1 MATQKA
7 GNVARAGSSANLMI
21 AAQRT
26 LPTVPSANAM
36 AAPKA
41 MSPLG
46 ESSRTVTAAKTI
58 AEPPFGQAVATQKS
72 STAPIATK
80 ARAALI

>member
-7 GNVARAGSSANLMI
+7 GNVSRAGSTANLMI

-36 AAPKA
+36 A
-41 MSPLG
+41 
-46 ESSRTVTAAKTI
+46 
-58 AEPPFGQAVATQKS
+58 PP
-72 STAPIATK
+72 
-80 ARAALI
+80 